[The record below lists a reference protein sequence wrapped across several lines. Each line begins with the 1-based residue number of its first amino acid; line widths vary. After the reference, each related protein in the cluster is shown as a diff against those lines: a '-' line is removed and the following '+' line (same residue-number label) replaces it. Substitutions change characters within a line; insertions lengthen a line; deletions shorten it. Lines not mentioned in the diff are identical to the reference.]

1 METAATKIVLAS
13 ASPRRRLL
21 LSRAGIPFEVEVS
34 GVPEDPLP
42 GEQPE
47 ALARRLAREKALAVR
62 TRRPGAWILGA
73 DTVVALDGEAL
84 GKPSDASEAR
94 AMLARLSGRSHRV
107 ITAFVVL
114 DPEGRIR
121 AERAVLTTVEF
132 RQLAQDEI
140 EAYVATGEP
149 FGKAGGYA
157 VQGRGG
163 QFVARLQGSESNVVG
178 LPMEELVDTLAAL
191 GLVGVQGKKR

>member
-1 METAATKIVLAS
+1 VETAATKIVLAS

-107 ITAFVVL
+107 VTAFVVL

>member
-1 METAATKIVLAS
+1 VETAATKIVLAS